1 MIRKW
6 FGTLVSTA
14 LISSLILSGCSTS
27 RNQDNGANASGQ
39 PAAVK
44 PGEKVTLRFSWWGS
58 DTRHKATLAAL
69 DKYMQLN
76 PNVKVEAEYG
86 GFDGY
91 EQKLKTQLA
100 GGTAPDLIQ
109 VDQPWLYD
117 LSQQSDVFVDINT
130 MKDTFDLTNFD
141 DKFLKDYSTVNGKLI
156 GLPTGMNGMILYF
169 NKDLFKK
176 YNIPENTVWD
186 WDNLL
191 EYGKKV
197 HDQSGG
203 KDVLLNVDPGLVS
216 ELFKYYVVQKTGNQ
230 FVKDDFTLGFDKATA
245 VDGMNYIKKYF
256 DAGVIPPFEESQAYA
271 NKVEQNPK
279 WFKGEVGMTLNFAS
293 NIPVMKKDITFK
305 TDVAASIISKDSKNT
320 AVVARPSQIFS
331 INKNSKN
338 TKEAAKLLNW
348 LLNDKEAV
356 TILGDARGTPASKSA
371 LKILQDAGNIDPNI
385 AKGTEIALKTSGGP
399 VNGITNNAEL
409 GKVRL
414 DVAQKLAYKKVTPE
428 QAADELI
435 TSLNAKLKELK
446 SSK

>member
-1 MIRKW
+1 MKRKW
-6 FGTLVSTA
+6 FGALSTTV
-14 LISSLILSGCSTS
+14 LLSSLFLSGCGASGKEDSSTS
-27 RNQDNGANASGQ
+27 SQ
-39 PAAVK
+39 PATGK

-58 DTRHKATLAAL
+58 DSRHKATLSAL
-69 DKYMQLN
+69 DKYMQLY
-76 PNVKVEAEYG
+76 PNVKVDAEYG

-100 GGTAPDLIQ
+100 GGTAPDLLQ

-117 LSQQSDVFVDINT
+117 LSQQSEVFVDINT
-130 MKDTFDLTNFD
+130 MKDTVDLTNFD
-141 DKFLKDYSTVNGKLI
+141 EKFLKDYSTVNNKLI
-156 GLPTGMNGMILYF
+156 GLPTGMNGMVLYY

-176 YNIPENTVWD
+176 YVIPEDTAWD

-203 KDVLLNVDPGLVS
+203 KEVLLNIDPNLVT
-216 ELFKYYVVQKTGNQ
+216 EIFRYYVMQKTGNP
-230 FVKDDFTLGFDKATA
+230 FINDDFTLGFDKATA
-245 VDGMNYIKKYF
+245 IDGMNYIKKYL

-279 WFKGEVGMTLNFAS
+279 WFKGEVGMTMNFAS
-293 NIPVMKKDITFK
+293 NIPVMKKDITFQ
-305 TDVAASIISKDSKNT
+305 TDVVASIISKDAKRT
-320 AVVARPSQIFS
+320 AVDARPSQIFAV
-331 INKNSKN
+331 NKNSKK

-356 TILGDARGTPASKSA
+356 IILGDVRGTPASKSA
-371 LKILQDAGNIDPNI
+371 LKVLQDAGKIDPNI
-385 AKGTEIALKTSGGP
+385 AKATDIALKTSGGP
-399 VNGITNNAEL
+399 VNGITSNAEL

-435 TSLNAKLKELK
+435 NSMNAKLKELK